1 MQIIGD
7 NYIDR
12 PMSSKSNVE
21 IPFYEN
27 VTDINNIPYEEETSQ
42 YMEKSIRNQR
52 KKLVQDALN
61 YGLRLKAIDQAVE
74 TDAQK
79 RRAQSQMQSRTR
91 TQLGVNKNLTNVYN
105 PSES

>member
-52 KKLVQDALN
+52 KKLV
-61 YGLRLKAIDQAVE
+61 
-74 TDAQK
+74 
-79 RRAQSQMQSRTR
+79 
-91 TQLGVNKNLTNVYN
+91 
-105 PSES
+105 